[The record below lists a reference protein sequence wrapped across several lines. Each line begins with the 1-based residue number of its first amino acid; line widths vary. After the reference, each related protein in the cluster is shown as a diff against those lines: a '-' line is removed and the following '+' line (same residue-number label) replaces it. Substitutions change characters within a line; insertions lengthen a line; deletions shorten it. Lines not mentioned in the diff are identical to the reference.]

1 MSDESLAAWLQRDWD
16 TERQAS
22 RPTERLRDSLD
33 TLDVPWGLG
42 IEPYT
47 QTDTLFDGEHG
58 VVRMTACERDDGT
71 FDVRTLTCGIE
82 LDETVNTMYERML

>member
-1 MSDESLAAWLQRDWD
+1 MSDESLAAWPQRDWD

-33 TLDVPWGLG
+33 TLEVAWELG
-42 IEPYT
+42 TEPHT

-71 FDVRTLTCGIE
+71 FDVRTLTCGVE